1 VLALILPLTI
11 WVSGAPLA
19 VAVAGVFLYRVLALL
34 MPMPVSLAA
43 LPTLRT
49 MAQRPASQV
58 RDADRVNEPALQ
70 PAAGNHRTSDSS

>member
-1 VLALILPLTI
+1 
-11 WVSGAPLA
+11 
-19 VAVAGVFLYRVLALL
+19 LL